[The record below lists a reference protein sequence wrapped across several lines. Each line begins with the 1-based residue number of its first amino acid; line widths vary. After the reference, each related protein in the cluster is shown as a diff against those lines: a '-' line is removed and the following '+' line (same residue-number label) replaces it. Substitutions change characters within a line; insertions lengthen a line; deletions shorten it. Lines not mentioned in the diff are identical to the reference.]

1 MKKVISFGEALIDFI
16 PTVNGLPLSE
26 VEQFKRAPGGAP
38 ANAAVA
44 VAKLGGDSHFAGK
57 VGADAFGEFLIQ
69 VLKDNGVHTEY
80 LLTTREAK
88 TALAFVS
95 LRQDGERDFM
105 FYREP
110 SADMLIGPDELDPA
124 WFVGA
129 GVFHYGSITLTWPVS
144 EAATLQGIRLAEEA
158 GCLRSFD
165 PNLRFSLWPS
175 PEAARQKI
183 LPLLSSADL
192 LKVGD
197 EELEFLM
204 ETDNEAQAVKEL
216 LDRGITLVVVT
227 KGSGGCSYYTP
238 QLSGQVPVIPVQS
251 VDTTGAGDA
260 FVGGLLYRLAALD
273 VDRTRIKDL
282 AGNRQALEAALKF
295 ANACGAITTTGR
307 GAIPSLPDLATV
319 ENFYTSRGG

>member
-1 MKKVISFGEALIDFI
+1 
-16 PTVNGLPLSE
+16 
-26 VEQFKRAPGGAP
+26 
-38 ANAAVA
+38 
-44 VAKLGGDSHFAGK
+44 
-57 VGADAFGEFLIQ
+57 
-69 VLKDNGVHTEY
+69 
-80 LLTTREAK
+80 
-88 TALAFVS
+88 
-95 LRQDGERDFM
+95 M